1 MRKWVFGGLAL
12 LLVVVTIAFIWA
24 RVRLKPMLRER
35 LIAAIREYYRREIEV
50 KDIEI
55 SALTGF
61 GATIHGLVLH
71 QKDRSGFAA
80 DGPGRA
86 VARFRHIARN
96 THRETSSDW

>member
-1 MRKWVFGGLAL
+1 MRKWIFGGLAL
-12 LLVVVTIAFIWA
+12 LLVVVAIAFIWA

-35 LIAAIREYYRREIEV
+35 LITAIREHYRREIEV

-71 QKDRSGFAA
+71 QKDREAGLPPMAQVERVHISATLRGILS
-80 DGPGRA
+80 RA
-86 VARFRHIARN
+86 VAN
-96 THRETSSDW
+96 